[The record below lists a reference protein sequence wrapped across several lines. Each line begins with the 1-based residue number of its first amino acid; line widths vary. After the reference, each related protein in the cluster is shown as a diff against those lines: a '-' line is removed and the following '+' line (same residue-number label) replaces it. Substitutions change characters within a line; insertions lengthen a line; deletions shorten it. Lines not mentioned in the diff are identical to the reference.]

1 MKGVG
6 HHMKGSGYGGFK
18 QMCNGTSMRNRGLG
32 IGMTLGFSPLRLLLL
47 QG

>member
-6 HHMKGSGYGGFK
+6 HDMKGSGCGGFK
-18 QMCNGTSMRNRGLG
+18 QMCNGMSMRNHGLG
-32 IGMTLGFSPLRLLLL
+32 IGMMLGFSPLRLLLL